1 MKRPKREK
9 SPKVRVCITMEES
22 VFIESGQY
30 IDNLSGF
37 INKTIKNYVS
47 NCKELENSQ
56 KATNEVGTDNNLL
69 CYNDKENKK
78 RLNQIKH
85 IEEQIK
91 SLQSKQDQLKRR
103 QRIAEEDVDPS
114 CKWW

>member
-47 NCKELENSQ
+47 RCKELENSQ
-56 KATNEVGTDNNLL
+56 KATNEIDTHNNLL
-69 CYNDKENKK
+69 CYRNKK
-78 RLNQIKH
+78 STYANNNASTY
-85 IEEQIK
+85 EEP
-91 SLQSKQDQLKRR
+91 LD
-103 QRIAEEDVDPS
+103 DNV
-114 CKWW
+114 KWW

>member
-37 INKTIKNYVS
+37 INKTIKNYVFR
-47 NCKELENSQ
+47 CKELENSQ
-56 KATNEVGTDNNLL
+56 KATNENDTLNNLL
-69 CYNDKENKK
+69 YYKNKK
-78 RLNQIKH
+78 STYANNNASTYEPLD
-85 IEEQIK
+85 E
-91 SLQSKQDQLKRR
+91 S
-103 QRIAEEDVDPS
+103 V
-114 CKWW
+114 KWW